1 MKDKYILKT
10 VIKVRALIQ
19 DQQGK
24 YLLLKRNG
32 TAKRN
37 GYKWEL
43 PGGKL
48 EKNESFQ
55 EALYREV
62 LEETGIKIDTDLDII
77 SLDNKVLP
85 EAKDVISLDI
95 VYGIVRLKED
105 LEVILEDH
113 IEFGWFSLEEIRK
126 LSVTPQTEYTLA
138 EVNAPKLR
146 DCLMVGRSA
155 LDAVV

>member
-62 LEETGIKIDTDLDII
+62 LEETGIKIITSINERVIRNLFVF
-77 SLDNKVLP
+77 LFFLVLRH
-85 EAKDVISLDI
+85 EQ
-95 VYGIVRLKED
+95 E
-105 LEVILEDH
+105 
-113 IEFGWFSLEEIRK
+113 
-126 LSVTPQTEYTLA
+126 
-138 EVNAPKLR
+138 
-146 DCLMVGRSA
+146 
-155 LDAVV
+155 